1 MVQKHNS
8 TTHIC
13 LGSHFTWDERL
24 RLEYFLVGKNKYPK
38 ITNKAEL
45 ARIFNKNSRTITR
58 EINRGTVIHIRSE
71 IPFEVKEYNALFA
84 QNDAN
89 YKSESKG
96 PGLKIER
103 DYELLNKLKLLIV
116 DKQYSP
122 YAAKAYLD
130 KKGWPTDLTLCEKT
144 IYNYIN
150 NDYLPDITIDDLLYK
165 GKRRKPTKGPSK
177 HSRAYAAEHS
187 ISKRPKEVEEKTTFG
202 HWEGDSVVGPRGN
215 GSTSLFTCTE
225 RVTKLEIIR
234 KTASRKQEEVV
245 TVFDKLERASGS
257 GKFKELIKSC
267 TFDNGV
273 EFSSGKGIIKS
284 VLTKGKRFDIYY
296 AHPYSSYERGLNE
309 NHNGIIRRFIPKGTD
324 ITSIPAKRIREI
336 QDWMNNYP
344 RKSLGGLTPIEKYR
358 EICGEKNNLPS
369 YIAAKEG

>member
-1 MVQKHNS
+1 
-8 TTHIC
+8 
-13 LGSHFTWDERL
+13 
-24 RLEYFLVGKNKYPK
+24 
-38 ITNKAEL
+38 
-45 ARIFNKNSRTITR
+45 
-58 EINRGTVIHIRSE
+58 
-71 IPFEVKEYNALFA
+71 
-84 QNDAN
+84 
-89 YKSESKG
+89 
-96 PGLKIER
+96 
-103 DYELLNKLKLLIV
+103 
-116 DKQYSP
+116 
-122 YAAKAYLD
+122 
-130 KKGWPTDLTLCEKT
+130 
-144 IYNYIN
+144 
-150 NDYLPDITIDDLLYK
+150 LPDITIDDLLYK

-202 HWEGDSVVGPRGN
+202 HWEEDSVVGPRGN

-336 QDWMNNYP
+336 QDWMNTYP